1 LKILT
6 VPFLSAL
13 LIATAFAQY
22 TRTDLVSNQPEV
34 APTNPTDPLLLNA
47 WGLVALPTSPYWVSD
62 NRSGFSTLYTS
73 TGEKTVL
80 NVTIPPAPGSPAGT
94 RGTPTGIVGN
104 ISKNMTDF
112 TITEDGKSAPS
123 VFIFATLDGT
133 ISGWNPTVAPPT
145 PIDGLSHA
153 TIAVD
158 RSSAGA
164 VYTGLA
170 IATNQGQTFLYAA
183 DGGPNGRVDMFDGAF
198 NLVKSF
204 DDPAIPKGFVPYGI
218 QAINGQI
225 WVTFTALNKAQGG
238 FVDVFD
244 TEGNLVKHFAV
255 HGPLHSPWGIA
266 LAPADFGPMSNAI
279 LISNN
284 TSRGRINAFNPETGQ
299 FLGALRDVNGKV
311 IEVDLIWALQFGQ
324 GAIPNNGLPNQL
336 FFTAGPNNYANGL
349 FGVITV
355 GEAAAATAPGTH
367 TLTVENGSG
376 TGRYKAGDQ
385 VTVTADGEDFDKWT
399 KDHQILSNRF
409 HKTTTAIMPN
419 RDVTITATS
428 KDKSK

>member
-1 LKILT
+1 MSEQKVIVAGWYT
-6 VPFLSAL
+6 VDPKRRDEVVENFK
-13 LIATAFAQY
+13 
-22 TRTDLVSNQPEV
+22 DLVLRARSAPGCLDFAITADPVDSNLES
-34 APTNPTDPLLLNA
+34 TGSSTYFDPRLVNA

-62 NRSGFSTLYTS
+62 YRTGFSTLYTA
-73 TGEKTVL
+73 TGQQIQL
-80 NVTIPPAPGSPAGT
+80 FVTIPPAPASPAGT
-94 RGTPTGIVGN
+94 LGTPTGIVGN
-104 ISKNMTDF
+104 ISTNATDF
-112 TITEDGKSAPS
+112 TITENGQSGPS

-133 ISGWNPTVAPPT
+133 ISGWNPA
-145 PIDGLSHA
+145 IGGASGLAHA

-170 IATNQGQTFLYAA
+170 IATNQKGQTFLYAA
-183 DGGPNGRVDMFDGAF
+183 DGGPNRRVDIFDGTF
-198 NLVKSF
+198 NLVNSF
-204 DDPAIPKGFVPYGI
+204 DDPAIPKGFTPYGI
-218 QAINGQI
+218 QTINGQI
-225 WVTFTALNKAQGG
+225 WVTFTNLKKAQGG

-284 TSRGRINAFNPETGQ
+284 TSRGRINAFDPETGQ
-299 FLGALRDVNGKV
+299 FLGPLRDANGKA

-324 GAIPNNGLPNQL
+324 DGAANGAHNQL

-355 GEAAAATAPGTH
+355 GEAPAPGT
-367 TLTVENGSG
+367 
-376 TGRYKAGDQ
+376 
-385 VTVTADGEDFDKWT
+385 
-399 KDHQILSNRF
+399 
-409 HKTTTAIMPN
+409 PN
-419 RDVTITATS
+419 PTRE
-428 KDKSK
+428 